1 MPTTT
6 PRCPLRYDH
15 YPQDHHHPYRC
26 FRHHGFESG
35 CCCCSSSSSVACRL
49 VGSAVAL
56 PFVDCVSTGCATT
69 VNDCQDPYRTGSNSN
84 AAKDAHTEDVVVP
97 MRSRVCRRHC
107 IVRLDECVWMAR
119 LLLTGRQTNEADERP
134 KSVDLAHP
142 EP

>member
-1 MPTTT
+1 MV
-6 PRCPLRYDH
+6 LN
-15 YPQDHHHPYRC
+15 
-26 FRHHGFESG
+26 
-35 CCCCSSSSSVACRL
+35 L
-49 VGSAVAL
+49 VVVVAL
-56 PFVDCVSTGCATT
+56 LLLLWLVVLLAPLLLFPLLIVSTGRCHRQSTGCATT